1 MARLIFLIL
10 TFFYL
15 TDIASLSYQ
24 KMAMLIHIILQ
35 KLRQYQC
42 PDYGKAQN
50 IKFFLK
56 PNSKDKTKINV
67 MYFQLL
73 PTA

>member
-1 MARLIFLIL
+1 
-10 TFFYL
+10 
-15 TDIASLSYQ
+15 
-24 KMAMLIHIILQ
+24 MLIHIILQ
-35 KLRQYQC
+35 KLRQYQR
-42 PDYGKAQN
+42 PDYGKAQT

-56 PNSKDKTKINV
+56 PNSKDKTKINA